1 MTKPNIVKKHIAT
14 RYHSLSPELQ
24 EAVKTKYPLG
34 FTDAMIRVDKPNG
47 DFFYAVPY
55 DTDEIA
61 YMVKIYVKDD
71 ANSHDDD
78 DKGYYDENGWYN
90 FFDRKSNMI
99 KSFCYYMSTTEIE
112 GILEEHPDI
121 KEAAVIGVPDPIR
134 DQAVKAF
141 VLPEDGATIGAD
153 EVIAYC
159 EGNMAAFK
167 VPSIVEIVED
177 FPRTCSM
184 KIEKKLLK

>member
-1 MTKPNIVKKHIAT
+1 
-14 RYHSLSPELQ
+14 
-24 EAVKTKYPLG
+24 
-34 FTDAMIRVDKPNG
+34 
-47 DFFYAVPY
+47 
-55 DTDEIA
+55 
-61 YMVKIYVKDD
+61 
-71 ANSHDDD
+71 
-78 DKGYYDENGWYN
+78 
-90 FFDRKSNMI
+90 MI
-99 KSFCYYMSTTEIE
+99 KRSGENISTTEIE

-141 VLPEDGATIGAD
+141 VLPEDGATISAD